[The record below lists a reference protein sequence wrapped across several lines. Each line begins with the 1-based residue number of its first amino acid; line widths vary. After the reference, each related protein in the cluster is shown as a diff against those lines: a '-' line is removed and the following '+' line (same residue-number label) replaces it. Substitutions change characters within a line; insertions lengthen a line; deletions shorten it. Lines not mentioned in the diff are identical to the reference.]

1 MTTTHAMKLI
11 AMLGLSIVLTEN
23 HARAFALSQY
33 KWPQAQLG
41 DVVTLTYS
49 YSNLFDGGLLDS
61 NEQSVPVGL
70 LRASVEEAFSLWAAV
85 APLHFIE
92 VSDAGPPASDAS
104 YFGTGLPQI
113 RIGHHPIDGFGNAKA
128 HAYYPFQNGGEA
140 AGDVHFDDLDRWQ
153 EIGTLTF
160 PDVLG
165 AAAHELGHAL
175 GLDHSADSQA
185 VMFPIFQRRQGPG
198 SGLLTSDDIAGI
210 QAIYGSGI
218 GSVSPIPE
226 PSSAIL
232 IMAGLAFVAR
242 RRSIAGN
249 DRPAP
254 RPSAARRSTNCKCLL
269 RLFS

>member
-1 MTTTHAMKLI
+1 MNTISNRTRATRAMKLM
-11 AMLGLSIVLTEN
+11 ALLALNALLVTN
-23 HARAFALSQY
+23 HACAFALSQY

-41 DVVTLTYS
+41 DPVTLTYS
-49 YSNLFDGGLLDS
+49 YSNLFDGGLLGP
-61 NEQSVPVGL
+61 NEQSVPAGL

-92 VSDAGPPASDAS
+92 VPDAGPPASDAS

-153 EIGTLTF
+153 EIGTQTY

-165 AAAHELGHAL
+165 AAAHELGHSL

-198 SGLLTSDDIAGI
+198 TGLLTSDDIAGI
-210 QAIYGSGI
+210 QAIYGSGV

-226 PSSAIL
+226 PSSAL
-232 IMAGLAFVAR
+232 LVLSGMAFSFR
-242 RRSIAGN
+242 RRS
-249 DRPAP
+249 
-254 RPSAARRSTNCKCLL
+254 
-269 RLFS
+269 